1 MKTFKLSPNE
11 LKTLTDLKGGCLAS
25 DKITVDGQKV
35 GYAYREKPDSNFL
48 NDSGWRFL
56 AGDEN
61 EEYLNK
67 SDNFNTFEINTICN
81 YDKDILNILD
91 GKIGEVYVR
100 DGDMFKLDFQSQFP
114 DDTTEEEKS
123 LI

>member
-1 MKTFKLSPNE
+1 MGK
-11 LKTLTDLKGGCLAS
+11 
-25 DKITVDGQKV
+25 KV
-35 GYAYREKPDSNFL
+35 GYAYREKPDPNFL

-61 EEYLNK
+61 EEYLNN

-100 DGDMFKLDFQSQFP
+100 DGDIFKLDFQISIP
-114 DDTTEEEKS
+114 
-123 LI
+123 